1 MKHRE
6 LLEME
11 DLGITDEIR
20 ETAYKDQG
28 EERGE
33 EGNWRGIYSYYKYHS
48 YLRAG
53 KQNGIWLLKS
63 DSGDNADHNQ
73 DRQQHGSQEDFH
85 FFRGGFP
92 PVLCLSGNPL

>member
-33 EGNWRGIYSYYKYHS
+33 EGSGR
-48 YLRAG
+48 RAG
-53 KQNGIWLLKS
+53 AARAEGGLK
-63 DSGDNADHNQ
+63 DGHQTEGERKDLRRPDGDGARRGPAVRHGE
-73 DRQQHGSQEDFH
+73 DR
-85 FFRGGFP
+85 P
-92 PVLCLSGNPL
+92 CLRDGKAGARRPAAAVG

>member
-33 EGNWRGIYSYYKYHS
+33 EG
-48 YLRAG
+48 
-53 KQNGIWLLKS
+53 
-63 DSGDNADHNQ
+63 
-73 DRQQHGSQEDFH
+73 
-85 FFRGGFP
+85 
-92 PVLCLSGNPL
+92 